1 MIEREKMARKRV
13 LIVCLFAS
21 LLIIGCEESQKTTK
35 DTVTQQLEESALEAS
50 GYGDS
55 YLSLYFTPDDYF
67 IAHDPSGGKDIYLT
81 AVDKDG
87 KPVVC
92 HKAPMKM
99 MLDKDGKA
107 YLKCSHCGKMK
118 PIAVKDGKVIVE

>member
-1 MIEREKMARKRV
+1 MVKKATLAV
-13 LIVCLFAS
+13 S
-21 LLIIGCEESQKTTK
+21 LLALFLVLGCQEEQKAPN
-35 DTVTQQLEESALEAS
+35 TVTQQLKDHTVATDRE
-50 GYGDS
+50 YNNN

-67 IAHDPSGGKDIYLT
+67 MAKDPSGGRDVYLT

-87 KPVVC
+87 KPIVC

-118 PIAVKDGKVIVE
+118 PIAVKDGKVVVE